1 MTAMGS
7 TVSTALKLLW
17 PLVFGMVV
25 AIFSASAA
33 AAQSDKIVVGALR
46 FTSSGPIFLALDRGY
61 FRDEGLTVEMAFFQ
75 DAPTVAAAT
84 ASGDV
89 SFGVTALTAA
99 FFNLASQGDLK
110 ILAGQAQEKQ
120 GYSGNLI
127 LVTKK
132 AFDAGHDRLDKLFDQ
147 PFGLTQRGSP
157 SHYQLGQLAGAEGV
171 PLDGLNIQAFQTLPN
186 LVAALKSAQITW
198 AIIAPPIAS
207 DLIESGAVVSLGPYS
222 DHGSYQFGGVFAS
235 ADTIAADPDLV
246 RRFLRAYKKGL
257 GDYSQIV
264 LSPGSDQAR
273 RAATV
278 VAGYVYPDLPP
289 EKAAAKVLGSALY
302 VDPTG
307 QVDVADIE
315 RQIAWYHANDMVKT
329 VPEIGS
335 ILRLDL
341 LE

>member
-1 MTAMGS
+1 MARRMS
-7 TVSTALKLLW
+7 TKPGLFW
-17 PLVFGMVV
+17 PMVLGLIFVVFAVC
-25 AIFSASAA
+25 SAA
-33 AAQSDKIVVGALR
+33 AQTADKVVVGALR
-46 FTSSGPIFLALDRGY
+46 FTSSGPVFLALDRGY
-61 FRDEGLTVEMAFFQ
+61 FREEALDVEIAFFQ
-75 DAPTVAAAT
+75 DAPTVATAT

-89 SFGVTALTAA
+89 TFGVTALTAA
-99 FFNLASQGDLK
+99 LFNLASQGHLK

-132 AFDAGHDRLDKLFDQ
+132 AADAGYDRLDKLFDQ

-157 SHYQLGQLAGAEGV
+157 SHYQLGQLATANGTPV
-171 PLDGLNIQAFQTLPN
+171 DDLDIQAFQTLPN
-186 LVAALKSAQITW
+186 LVAALKSAQIIW
-198 AIIAPPIAS
+198 AIIAPPIAT

-235 ADTIAADPDLV
+235 TDTIAADPEMV

-257 GDYSQIV
+257 GDYSRIV
-264 LSPGSDQAR
+264 LDPASDRAR
-273 RAATV
+273 DAALI
-278 VAGYVYPDLPP
+278 VAAYVYPDLAP
-289 EKAAAKVLGSALY
+289 EIAATKVLGAALY

-307 QVDVADIE
+307 QMDIADIE
-315 RQIAWYHANDMVKT
+315 RQIDWYHANDMVKT